1 MMYRSVSSKRVI
13 DKVFGAF
20 GNIISQHSD
29 RLIGESVS
37 WIGMALEGI
46 GSTAPLENITKNFE
60 VKNGRVYLPDCL
72 YLIKAVAYKD
82 SWLLYGS
89 QTFNYDL
96 HCTDCVNEKVIKN
109 DFSYIVN
116 NGYISTSVPDG
127 DNICIM
133 YQAFPVDDDGFPLI
147 PDHYAVNEALF
158 WYITKNLMLGGFS
171 HPDKSINYMLAEQQ
185 WLKYCTQAENETSMF
200 DIPKMQ
206 SFINQWVQLIP
217 KIDSYKTFFQD
228 SNKQEVFINQDFRTI
243 R

>member
-13 DKVFGAF
+13 DFVFSVF

-29 RLIGESVS
+29 RLIGESVN

-46 GSTAPLENITKNFE
+46 GSTAPLDNITKKFT

-72 YLIKAVAYKD
+72 YLIKSVAYRD
-82 SWLLYGS
+82 MWLKYGS

-96 HCTDCVNEKVIKN
+96 HCTDCINENVLHC
-109 DFSYIVN
+109 DYSYIVN
-116 NGYISTSVPDG
+116 NGYISTNVPDG
-127 DNICIM
+127 EEICLM
-133 YQAFPVDDDGFPLI
+133 YQAFPVDADGFPLI
-147 PDHYAVNEALF
+147 PDHYAVTQACF
-158 WYITKNLMLGGFS
+158 WFITKNLILGGFS
-171 HPDKSINYMLAEQQ
+171 HPDKSINYMFAEQE

-206 SFINQWVQLIP
+206 SFVNQWVQLVP
-217 KIDSYKTFFQD
+217 KWDSYKNFFQD
-228 SNKQEVFINQDFRTI
+228 LNKPEVFINQDFRNI